1 MKKFLVIGIYF
12 TFSILNLSGQIT
24 AIFVND
30 NTVDEESSLKVFTL
44 IEQYLGTCAYFNAT
58 EEDRSPNFSELEPFN
73 LVIWY
78 CGTDED
84 DLYFWNGNY
93 QDNPELSEYL
103 DQGGN
108 LWLMGRGFL
117 NARYIKPPRNFNK
130 DTFIYNYLGVSR
142 WSSES
147 YTSDNGMGAPELL
160 RAYATLVNTLTLE
173 KIEWEDPPEPM
184 VDGCELI
191 EGCHEAYYFGPGGY
205 TLYGQP
211 TAFYFHTSRNKN
223 MTFTF
228 DPYRMNSNGNLS
240 TLLSDVLR
248 FYEDILSDVGETG
261 ELIKSLKVYPIPADQ
276 VLNVDFIPTGST
288 LLRLLSAR
296 GEVVSEKLIIDS
308 KGKLMQTQ
316 FDVRGLSNGIYLLS
330 IENSVGKMGRKIVVS
345 KK

>member
-1 MKKFLVIGIYF
+1 M
-12 TFSILNLSGQIT
+12 LNLSGQIT

-30 NTVDEESSLKVFTL
+30 NSVDAESSLKVFTL
-44 IEQYLGTCAYFNAT
+44 IEQYLGACAYFDAVL
-58 EEDRSPNFSELEPFN
+58 EGRSPDFSELEPYN

-93 QDNPELSEYL
+93 KDNPELIEYL

-117 NARYIKPPRNFNK
+117 NARYIKPPRNFNE
-130 DTFIYNYLGVSR
+130 DTFNYKYLGVSR

-160 RAYATLVNTLTLE
+160 RAYATVVNTLTLE

-191 EGCHEAYYFGPGGY
+191 EGCYEAYYFGPGGY
-205 TLYGQP
+205 ALYGQP

-228 DPYRMNSNGNLS
+228 DPYQMNSNGNLS

-248 FYEDILSDVGETG
+248 FYEDVLSDIGEAG
-261 ELIKSLKVYPIPADQ
+261 ELIKSLKVYPIPADL
-276 VLNVDFIPTGST
+276 VINVDFVSTGST
-288 LLRLLSAR
+288 KLQLLSSK
-296 GEVVSEKLIIDS
+296 GEVVSGRLFEDT
-308 KGKLMQTQ
+308 KGKLIQTQ
-316 FDVRGLSNGIYLLS
+316 FDVSGLSNGIYLLN
-330 IENSVGKMGRKIVVS
+330 IENSFGKMGRKIVINR
-345 KK
+345 K